1 MPIVLCFS
9 HVTITISSDSSLW
22 FIVLSCKLKR
32 FAAMKKSFAFLFAVL
47 VGGCARVLLAQGSV
61 EPTVTIYATDA
72 HASEAGLDPGT
83 FTVTRTGSTNF
94 RVIVFYNLSGTA
106 SNGVDYEQLGGS
118 VQIPAGDLAASFT
131 VKPIDDALVE
141 GDETVVA
148 EIVPSPPERIETV
161 V

>member
-22 FIVLSCKLKR
+22 FIVLSCNLWH
-32 FAAMKKSFAFLFAVL
+32 FSSEPFEAMKKSFAFLFAVL

-72 HASEAGLDPGT
+72 HASEAGSDPGT

-94 RVIVFYNLSGTA
+94 TVIVFYNLSGRLKRGRLRAT
-106 SNGVDYEQLGGS
+106 GRLGANTGRGS
-118 VQIPAGDLAASFT
+118 RRVFHREAD
-131 VKPIDDALVE
+131 
-141 GDETVVA
+141 
-148 EIVPSPPERIETV
+148 
-161 V
+161 